1 MDLAN
6 DVSGLTKAMEILTE
20 GGAPG
25 GGAREWSAK
34 LGVLPSAMQGSGDA
48 ASSRGE
54 ERGEAMRDL

>member
-1 MDLAN
+1 
-6 DVSGLTKAMEILTE
+6 METLTE

-25 GGAREWSAK
+25 GGVREWSAK

-54 ERGEAMRDL
+54 EGGEAMRDL